1 MRSAFRSRV
10 EARVMAEQIIPIG
23 HVEESDTL
31 GNTLHHA
38 ALRGSRKSMK
48 RVLDKGKVQL
58 EK

>member
-1 MRSAFRSRV
+1 
-10 EARVMAEQIIPIG
+10 MAEQIIPIG